1 MDTGRS
7 IEEVASEWLA
17 AEARA
22 STSGNAGS
30 TELFARH
37 LSDQYDRA
45 IQTATLEEL
54 RLAWEAAVKQQ
65 GEREIG
71 SAEWLGARRVA
82 ELLRA
87 EYLAARDGAGSDLSV
102 APEAGE
108 PQP

>member
-1 MDTGRS
+1 MDTSRS
-7 IEEVASEWLA
+7 IEEIASEWLA

-22 STSGNAGS
+22 ATAGNAGS
-30 TELFARH
+30 TELFARD

-45 IQTATLEEL
+45 IKAATQEDL

-71 SAEWLGARRVA
+71 SIEWLGARRVA

-87 EYLAARDGAGSDLSV
+87 EYLAAHDGAGRELSG
-102 APEAGE
+102 APPTDR
-108 PQP
+108 PQA